1 MIVFLVAITSSKDKS
16 FSAATSKVLVGIQ
29 PMLIQVPPY
38 IALLR
43 STRATFLPA
52 EANLPASVLPA
63 LPNPITIK
71 SYVNIYLPPIRI
83 SF

>member
-1 MIVFLVAITSSKDKS
+1 
-16 FSAATSKVLVGIQ
+16 
-29 PMLIQVPPY
+29 MLIQVPPY

-43 STRATFLPA
+43 SIKATFLPA
-52 EANLPASVLPA
+52 EASFPASVLPA

-71 SYVNIYLPPIRI
+71 SYVNIFIPPVRT

>member
-1 MIVFLVAITSSKDKS
+1 MVFLVAMTSSKDKS

-29 PMLIQVPPY
+29 PMFIHVPPY

-43 STRATFLPA
+43 STRATFLPV

-71 SYVNIYLPPIRI
+71 SYVNIYSPPV
-83 SF
+83 